1 MTTYTNKS
9 LEKTNMELQCWAN
22 PQYWRRECLDVISIP
37 IDEDADILED
47 KVLKIF
53 GKLRCDIPP
62 ERIKAC
68 HRISKNSSIVI
79 VKFTKSKDYQQV
91 WSVKRDLQKIKMRD
105 VNPLSANFTK
115 WSNTLKQFFGFC
127 RRTVSACLII
137 LWDWRLKG

>member
-9 LEKTNMELQCWAN
+9 LEKTNMELQCWGN

-37 IDEDADILED
+37 IDEDADILEE

-53 GKLRCDIPP
+53 GKLRCDISP
-62 ERIKAC
+62 ERIEAC
-68 HRISKNSSIVI
+68 HRISENSSTVI
-79 VKFTKSKDYQQV
+79 VKFTKRKDYQQV
-91 WSVKRDLQKIKMRD
+91 WSVTRDLQKIKMKD

-127 RRTVSACLII
+127 RRTVWACLII